1 MNGGILLDT
10 NILIDYIRGNEESVK
25 FLESFQDILCVS
37 SMTVAELVAGARSDQ
52 ERSGLDQ
59 FVEAFSV
66 LPVNKAI
73 SKKGGTFR
81 RKYGKSHNVDLIDAL
96 IAATAFINEMTLF
109 TLNKKHFPMLRKV
122 SVPYM

>member
-1 MNGGILLDT
+1 MKGGVILDT
-10 NILIDYIRGNEESVK
+10 NILIDYLRGSKESAK

-37 SMTVAELVAGARSDQ
+37 AMTVAELYAGARNDR

-66 LPVNKAI
+66 LPVNKTI
-73 SKKGGTFR
+73 SKKGGAYR

-96 IAATAFINEMTLF
+96 IAATAVMNEMTLF

-122 SVPYM
+122 SLPYK